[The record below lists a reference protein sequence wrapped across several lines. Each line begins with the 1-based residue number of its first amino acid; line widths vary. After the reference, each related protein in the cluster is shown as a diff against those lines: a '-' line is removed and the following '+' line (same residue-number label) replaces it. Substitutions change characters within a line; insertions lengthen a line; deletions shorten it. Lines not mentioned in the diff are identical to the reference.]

1 MICFLFENL
10 KKSTLKKLFDNY
22 KKVYFDNEIRSNI
35 NVDIDYGVVSYPKET
50 IAEFKISSTDLKNVK
65 TNNPANC
72 QIIFNKDIKFNTDD
86 LKEALLHEM
95 THLWQLSKNP
105 DKFEYTNHDIEFSE
119 KVAEIGEKF
128 GSEIRINLTPN
139 ELSSQYIVN
148 KTSKLL
154 TSDLRLIVICTRTI
168 PVLATRI
175 SGEVLADVV
184 EFIKKDLNSLEL
196 RSSTVEEVLEDID
209 IDVVN
214 AFGATRAEQHRN
226 YKEFKEKGSFD
237 IKYSDINK
245 FSQEK
250 QFELFYADKK
260 IL

>member
-1 MICFLFENL
+1 MLCFLFENL
-10 KKSTLKKLFDNY
+10 KKTTLKKLFELY
-22 KKVYFDNEIRSNI
+22 KKTYFDNEIRDNI
-35 NVDIDYGVVSYPKET
+35 NVDIDYGIVSNPKET
-50 IAEFKISSTDLKNVK
+50 VAEFQISSKEFNNVK
-65 TNNPANC
+65 QNIPASC
-72 QIIFNKDIKFNTDD
+72 KIIFNKDINFNSDD
-86 LKEALLHEM
+86 LKEILLHEM

-119 KVAEIGEKF
+119 KLAEIGKKF

-154 TSDLRLIVICTRTI
+154 TSDLRLIVICTRTV

-175 SGEVLADVV
+175 SGEVLTDVV

-196 RSSTVEEVLEDID
+196 GSSTVEEVLEDID

-226 YKEFKEKGSFD
+226 YKEFKKTGSFD
-237 IKYSDINK
+237 IKYSDIEE
-245 FSQEK
+245 FSKEK
-250 QFELFYADKK
+250 QWELFYAERKK
-260 IL
+260 L